1 MRWPLQPLQPLQKK
15 LQPPLGPSVGSL
27 CHPCITTTHLSYR
40 CPILETSATALRGT
54 AGTPD
59 QELGLVPNVTLG
71 RSIFEVVGSY
81 TKGFISAGEPGDV
94 FSLISL
100 TDFAPRGQVSLVI
113 SVFWWVMF
121 EVISSRVLAI
131 RNDLEMHGKSSI
143 IFPFLGYNWLQ
154 GWVCQCSAWS
164 VEWIKMTSPIGRS
177 PKDID
182 ANMWRWAAGVRGW
195 LPGVQKKLQSMQNA
209 LSWLV
214 VIGKPWE
221 AVFNHYFK
229 RWESIVFFDGSCWK
243 DVGFL
248 MPSGQRLMVWSE
260 PQVFSWFPWI
270 TFFVPWNVGEYRGV
284 YRYTH
289 VLSWIITMFLSIF
302 TWPYFGIPNFQCVA
316 TQVGPGEFH
325 RHECMFKTLSDAINI
340 QVFGVEMGKWVVG
353 GPWNWMVWD
362 FRHNPRM
369 YVQNMHNMY
378 ILYFE
383 YVAIQCYIN
392 I

>member
-1 MRWPLQPLQPLQKK
+1 
-15 LQPPLGPSVGSL
+15 
-27 CHPCITTTHLSYR
+27 
-40 CPILETSATALRGT
+40 
-54 AGTPD
+54 
-59 QELGLVPNVTLG
+59 
-71 RSIFEVVGSY
+71 
-81 TKGFISAGEPGDV
+81 
-94 FSLISL
+94 
-100 TDFAPRGQVSLVI
+100 
-113 SVFWWVMF
+113 
-121 EVISSRVLAI
+121 
-131 RNDLEMHGKSSI
+131 
-143 IFPFLGYNWLQ
+143 
-154 GWVCQCSAWS
+154 
-164 VEWIKMTSPIGRS
+164 
-177 PKDID
+177 
-182 ANMWRWAAGVRGW
+182 
-195 LPGVQKKLQSMQNA
+195 MQNA

-221 AVFNHYFK
+221 TVFNHYFK

-302 TWPYFGIPNFQCVA
+302 TWPYSGIPNFQCVA

-353 GPWNWMVWD
+353 GSLKLNGL
-362 FRHNPRM
+362 R
-369 YVQNMHNMY
+369 Y
-378 ILYFE
+378 
-383 YVAIQCYIN
+383 
-392 I
+392 